1 MIIYESVNRSST
13 SHSSHVLVSYG
24 NFCCGPDLFVFL
36 QSFPLLTSQSLTDI
50 LTVQIW
56 LQASDKNIKTSPG
69 LVRASWWKHTLK
81 AHWLE
86 KPALTR
92 VFTYEKALIRV
103 LKTQVT
109 QIARNVLE
117 VVFCRNQDI
126 NHFFFFKS
134 KLSDV
139 WLRDGVWDFIVE
151 CDKKY
156 LRQVDCGEIIFFLNI
171 LTGGA

>member
-1 MIIYESVNRSST
+1 MNCV
-13 SHSSHVLVSYG
+13 G
-24 NFCCGPDLFVFL
+24 
-36 QSFPLLTSQSLTDI
+36 
-50 LTVQIW
+50 
-56 LQASDKNIKTSPG
+56 
-69 LVRASWWKHTLK
+69 KHTLK

-92 VFTYEKALIRV
+92 VVTYEKALIRV

-156 LRQVDCGEIIFFLNI
+156 LRQVDCGEINFFLNI